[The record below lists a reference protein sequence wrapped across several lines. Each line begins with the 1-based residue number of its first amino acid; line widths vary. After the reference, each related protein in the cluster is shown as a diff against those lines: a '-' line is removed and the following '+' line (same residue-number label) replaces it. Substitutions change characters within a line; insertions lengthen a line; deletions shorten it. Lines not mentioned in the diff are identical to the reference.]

1 MNPFE
6 YLKTLLKS
14 LFPEKATDIDKIAI
28 PENQPGDAGKDG
40 NKDKKESGDPGKDG
54 NKDKSETPVNP
65 PAPGTG
71 TADGG
76 GDSKLRA
83 DLEALQQQF
92 DTLKNSQT
100 KEKIDAAIAEAV
112 KNKKIAP
119 KDEAMV
125 KHFRALLEKDFDT
138 ATAVMKS
145 LPEVVRDGKE
155 QNSGS
160 TGQAS
165 TGETG
170 GRVRIDREALT
181 EAIRNGMA

>member
-40 NKDKKESGDPGKDG
+40 SKDKKESGDPGKDG

-71 TADGG
+71 ADGG

-100 KEKIDAAIAEAV
+100 KEKIDLAIAEAV

>member
-28 PENQPGDAGKDG
+28 PENQPADQ
-40 NKDKKESGDPGKDG
+40 KESKKDDSQK
-54 NKDKSETPVNP
+54 KDTPEPPVDGSSNNP
-65 PAPGTG
+65 PAPGTTPTG
-71 TADGG
+71 EA
-76 GDSKLRA
+76 DSKLRA

-119 KDEAMV
+119 KDDAML

-138 ATAVMKS
+138 ATAVMKG

-165 TGETG
+165 TGEAG